1 MNWSRRALLSFGIAT
16 LLLLALFVPAS
27 IFAHENEVLRT
38 QLREISS
45 QSNQPNQPYDTQ
57 LLLDLEQI
65 IDIINYYYKTGAN
78 EEMDLET
85 YFEIHFP
92 ALYSRIKLYGMAI
105 DAIPGGH

>member
-1 MNWSRRALLSFGIAT
+1 MHTKTKSLEHSLGKSVA
-16 LLLLALFVPAS
+16 
-27 IFAHENEVLRT
+27 
-38 QLREISS
+38 
-45 QSNQPNQPYDTQ
+45 NQINQIQPYDTQ

-105 DAIPGGH
+105 EAIPGGH